1 MEVSPAVD
9 IVILV
14 VAVVAALAGWRRGAI
29 VTVAGLAG
37 IVLGVVLALAITPA
51 FLALLDQFG
60 VATGIMRTVAAAL
73 LMLVTTSLVS
83 GILAQVASVL
93 TRLLRPRG
101 AARGLD
107 RGIGAVAGI
116 AAWAV
121 SVWFIGGFLG
131 SSGVIPAVQ
140 LASSSRILAT
150 LDRVSP
156 ISSGSALSAL
166 DDALHDVGYPRV
178 FANGQESIADTAAPD
193 SDVPDAVRR
202 SAGSVV
208 KILSSAPACATS
220 SSGSGWVVQDGR
232 VVTNAHVVTG
242 SDEVYVQQGG
252 TGELLRARLV
262 VFDPAR
268 DVAVLAVPGLT
279 AAPLPLGDELGPA
292 AQAVVA
298 GYPGGGPYQATG
310 ARVRE
315 VVQALG
321 TDIQHEQPV
330 TREIYSVRGTVRP
343 GDSGGALFDTAG
355 RVVGLVFATSTV
367 DAQTGYA
374 MTLDEIAPVLRQAGA
389 TAPVDSGRCSVR

>member
-1 MEVSPAVD
+1 MSPAVD

-14 VAVVAALAGWRRGAI
+14 VAVVAALTGWRRGAI

-37 IVLGVVLALAITPA
+37 IVLGVLLALAITPA
-51 FLALLDQFG
+51 FLTLLDQFG

-101 AARGLD
+101 AAQGLD
-107 RGIGAVAGI
+107 RGIGAVAGL

-156 ISSGSALSAL
+156 VSSGTALSAL

-193 SDVPDAVRR
+193 ADVPDAVRR

-208 KILSSAPACATS
+208 KILSSAPACGTS
-220 SSGSGWVVQDGR
+220 SAGSGWVVQDGR
-232 VVTNAHVVTG
+232 VITNAHVVTG
-242 SDEVYVQQGG
+242 SDEVYVQPGG
-252 TGELLRARLV
+252 TGELMRAQLV
-262 VFDPAR
+262 VFDAAR

-279 AAPLPLGDELGPA
+279 AAPLTLGDELGPSDE
-292 AQAVVA
+292 AVVA
-298 GYPGGGPYQATG
+298 GYPGGGPYQATS

-315 VVQALG
+315 VMQALG

-343 GDSGGALFDTAG
+343 GDSGGALFDAQG

-367 DAQTGYA
+367 DSQTGYA
-374 MTLDEIAPVLRQAGA
+374 MTLDEIAPVLQQAGA

>member
-14 VAVVAALAGWRRGAI
+14 VAVLAALAGWRRGAI
-29 VTVAGLAG
+29 VTVAGLVG
-37 IVLGVVLALAITPA
+37 IVLGVALALAITPA
-51 FLALLDQFG
+51 FLALLDEFG
-60 VATGIMRTVAAAL
+60 VADGIQRTFAAAL

-107 RGIGAVAGI
+107 RGVGAVAGL

-140 LASSSRILAT
+140 LASSSRIVAA

-156 ISSGSALSAL
+156 VSSGTALSAL

-178 FANGQESIADTAAPD
+178 FANGEESIADTAAPD
-193 SDVPDAVRR
+193 EDVPEAVRR
-202 SAGSVV
+202 AASSVV
-208 KILSSAPACATS
+208 KILSSAPACGTS
-220 SSGSGWVVQDGR
+220 SSGSGWVVQGER

-242 SDEVYVQQGG
+242 SDEVFVQQGG
-252 TGELLRARLV
+252 TGELLPARLV

-268 DVAVLAVPGLT
+268 DVAILAVPGLA
-279 AAPLPLGDELGPA
+279 AAPLALGEELAAADE
-292 AQAVVA
+292 AVVA

-310 ARVRE
+310 ARIRE
-315 VVQALG
+315 VVEAIG

-330 TREIYSVRGTVRP
+330 TREVYSVRGTVRP
-343 GDSGGALFDTAG
+343 GDSGGALFDAQG
-355 RVVGLVFATSTV
+355 RVVGLLFATSTV

-374 MTLDEIAPVLRQAGA
+374 MTLDEVAPVLQQAGA
-389 TAPVDSGRCSVR
+389 SSPVDSGSCAV